1 MSDFLQL
8 FGENLTETREHG
20 SFLEKLQVLAKSLIF
35 RRFSRNEPLF
45 ETFSWKVDP
54 NAETW

>member
-8 FGENLTETREHG
+8 FAENLTETREHG

-45 ETFSWKVDP
+45 ETFC
-54 NAETW
+54 